1 MLHNQLIPT
10 FDGSIDRSLSPTQGL
25 LVHSGSE
32 RKRQERMGLQR
43 DTEDLE
49 QGGKWLSE
57 SCRLILT
64 KRVEAYFK
72 APDRLEG
79 GSGQPIT
86 IRDAME
92 FQAHLLLHLLND
104 NVIPVPRSEIFCK
117 LQIGV
122 SFTWDSMKKIYVIEV
137 SSSDQLIHRDDQL
150 IMSVSIFSDI
160 VVIVS
165 WYYSGANQ
173 NANSVTY
180 QYTTGRD
187 SHIWCLD

>member
-1 MLHNQLIPT
+1 M
-10 FDGSIDRSLSPTQGL
+10 
-25 LVHSGSE
+25 VHSGSE
-32 RKRQERMGLQR
+32 RKRQERLGLQR

-72 APDRLEG
+72 AANRLEG

-122 SFTWDSMKKIYVIEV
+122 SFTWDNAKNIYVIEV
-137 SSSDQLIHRDDQL
+137 FIIIDHLIHHQ
-150 IMSVSIFSDI
+150 I
-160 VVIVS
+160 
-165 WYYSGANQ
+165 N
-173 NANSVTY
+173 
-180 QYTTGRD
+180 
-187 SHIWCLD
+187 